1 MAFLP
6 DGSVVYQQYI
16 NDDPTSIV
24 SNLKNIGYTTVAMH
38 PYYATG
44 WSRNKVYPHLG
55 YDETYFIDDFDQ
67 TKILREYITD
77 QELYNK
83 IIDRYEKKSDDEK
96 LYIMGIT
103 MQNHG
108 GYGERYDN
116 FNQEVYKIG
125 ASYTDANQYLSL
137 LNESDKALENLIT
150 YFKGV
155 DVELEFTSVDA
166 DVVRGWVLSLMD
178 EGRAE
183 TTVNRKLSSLRSF
196 YHYLLR
202 QKLVAVDP
210 VAKVVGPKKKKPLPV
225 FVRDEAM
232 SQLLDGF
239 EFPQTF
245 EGVRD
250 KTMLEVFY
258 STGMRRAE
266 LIALRDGDVDFSAL
280 VIKVTGK
287 RNKQRL
293 IPFGDRLQEALSV
306 YLQERTRFYSGECE
320 AFFIR
325 KGGVR
330 LSPSSVNYIVKRYLS
345 KVVTLKKKSPH
356 VLRHTFAT
364 SMLNHQAELEAVKEL
379 LGHESLTTTEV
390 YTHTTFEELKQVYEQ
405 AHPRA

>member
-1 MAFLP
+1 MLKDSFLK
-6 DGSVVYQQYI
+6 Y
-16 NDDPTSIV
+16 
-24 SNLKNIGYTTVAMH
+24 LLLE
-38 PYYATG
+38 
-44 WSRNKVYPHLG
+44 RNYSEKTIISYGVDL
-55 YDETYFIDDFDQ
+55 DEF
-67 TKILREYITD
+67 E
-77 QELYNK
+77 
-83 IIDRYEKKSDDEK
+83 
-96 LYIMGIT
+96 
-103 MQNHG
+103 
-108 GYGERYDN
+108 
-116 FNQEVYKIG
+116 
-125 ASYTDANQYLSL
+125 A
-137 LNESDKALENLIT
+137 
-150 YFKGV
+150 YFKGL
-155 DVELEFTSVDA
+155 DEELEFTSVDA
-166 DVVRGWVLSLMD
+166 DVVRAWVLSLMD

-196 YHYLLR
+196 YRYLLR

-232 SQLLDGF
+232 EQLLDKS

-245 EGVRD
+245 EGMRD
-250 KTMLEVFY
+250 KAVLEVFY

-266 LIALRDGDVDFSAL
+266 LIALEDGNIDFSAL

-293 IPFGDRLQEALSV
+293 IPFGERLQEVLKA

-345 KVVTLKKKSPH
+345 RVVTLKKKSPH

-379 LGHESLTTTEV
+379 LGHESLTTTEI

>member
-1 MAFLP
+1 MLKDSFLK
-6 DGSVVYQQYI
+6 Y
-16 NDDPTSIV
+16 
-24 SNLKNIGYTTVAMH
+24 LLLE
-38 PYYATG
+38 
-44 WSRNKVYPHLG
+44 RNYSEKTILSYGIDL
-55 YDETYFIDDFDQ
+55 DEF
-67 TKILREYITD
+67 E
-77 QELYNK
+77 
-83 IIDRYEKKSDDEK
+83 
-96 LYIMGIT
+96 
-103 MQNHG
+103 
-108 GYGERYDN
+108 
-116 FNQEVYKIG
+116 
-125 ASYTDANQYLSL
+125 A
-137 LNESDKALENLIT
+137 

-293 IPFGDRLQEALSV
+293 IPFGEELRRAMSV
-306 YLQERTRFYSGECE
+306 YLKIRNEVLPGKAE
-320 AFFIR
+320 AFFVLKNGKR
-325 KGGVR
+325 MYPGKVY
-330 LSPSSVNYIVKRYLS
+330 LLVKRNLS
-345 KVVTLKKKSPH
+345 KVVSLKKRSPH

-364 SMLNHQAELEAVKEL
+364 AMLNNEAELGAVKEL
-379 LGHESLTTTEV
+379 LGHSSLTTTEI
-390 YTHTTFEELKQVYEQ
+390 YTHTTFEELKKVYNQ

>member
-1 MAFLP
+1 MLKDSFLK
-6 DGSVVYQQYI
+6 Y
-16 NDDPTSIV
+16 
-24 SNLKNIGYTTVAMH
+24 LLLE
-38 PYYATG
+38 
-44 WSRNKVYPHLG
+44 RNYSEKTILSYGIDL
-55 YDETYFIDDFDQ
+55 DEF
-67 TKILREYITD
+67 E
-77 QELYNK
+77 
-83 IIDRYEKKSDDEK
+83 
-96 LYIMGIT
+96 
-103 MQNHG
+103 
-108 GYGERYDN
+108 
-116 FNQEVYKIG
+116 
-125 ASYTDANQYLSL
+125 A
-137 LNESDKALENLIT
+137 
-150 YFKGV
+150 YFKSV
-155 DVELEFTSVDA
+155 DEELEFASVDA

-202 QKLVAVDP
+202 QKLVTVDP
-210 VAKVVGPKKKKPLPV
+210 VVKVVGPKKKKPLPV

-232 SQLLDGF
+232 DQLLEGS

-293 IPFGDRLQEALSV
+293 IPFGDRLQEVLKV

>member
-1 MAFLP
+1 MLKDSFLK
-6 DGSVVYQQYI
+6 Y
-16 NDDPTSIV
+16 
-24 SNLKNIGYTTVAMH
+24 LLLE
-38 PYYATG
+38 
-44 WSRNKVYPHLG
+44 RNYSEKTILSYGIDL
-55 YDETYFIDDFDQ
+55 DEF
-67 TKILREYITD
+67 E
-77 QELYNK
+77 
-83 IIDRYEKKSDDEK
+83 
-96 LYIMGIT
+96 
-103 MQNHG
+103 
-108 GYGERYDN
+108 
-116 FNQEVYKIG
+116 
-125 ASYTDANQYLSL
+125 A
-137 LNESDKALENLIT
+137 

-155 DVELEFTSVDA
+155 DEEFEFTSVDV

-210 VAKVVGPKKKKPLPV
+210 VVKVVGPKKKKPLPV

-232 SQLLDGF
+232 NQLLDGF

-266 LIALRDGDVDFSAL
+266 LIALKDGDVDFSAL
-280 VIKVTGK
+280 VIKVIGK

-293 IPFGDRLQEALSV
+293 IPFGDRLQEVLGV

-325 KGGVR
+325 KGGAR